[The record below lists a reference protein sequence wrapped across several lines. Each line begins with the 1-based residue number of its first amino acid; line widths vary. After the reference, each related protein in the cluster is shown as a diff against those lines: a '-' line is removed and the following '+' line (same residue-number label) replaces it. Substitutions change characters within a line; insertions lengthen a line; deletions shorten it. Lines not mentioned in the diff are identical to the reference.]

1 MKMGD
6 GTPFLNKIGSHIVEV
21 SNDGQHNSITL
32 PNPWREKAKGKI
44 ICHVPITLY
53 ADDTSGNQFKR
64 WNKHISYYFTLSG
77 IPPVLARTEYNIH
90 FISTSNVAGPLEL
103 AESIVNQLN
112 ELATEGSF
120 AYDCTLQKEKV
131 LFMTVPLCFL
141 ADSPMAA
148 KITNTQIPGNCN
160 NPCRICKLKAVEALD
175 RRGIICI

>member
-1 MKMGD
+1 MGD
-6 GTPFLNKIGSHIVEV
+6 GTPFLNKIGSQIVEV

-44 ICHVPITLY
+44 ICHAHITLY
-53 ADDTSGNQFKR
+53 ADDTS
-64 WNKHISYYFTLSG
+64 
-77 IPPVLARTEYNIH
+77 VLACMEYNIH

-131 LFMTVPLCFL
+131 LFMTVPPCFL

-148 KITNTQIPGNCN
+148 EITNTPIPGNCN
-160 NPCRICKLKAVEALD
+160 NPCRICKLKAVEASD
-175 RRGIICI
+175 RRVSRTRNS